1 VRASLCCFAVA
12 LFAACGDDGGT
23 TEPIAIGFLSPL
35 TGDIAAFGRDLTD
48 ASNLALEEINND
60 GGVLSGREIRLV
72 VYDTGTSATGAGI
85 GYTALLNQGV
95 PVILGPI
102 ASSEVVGVREQI
114 KAGTTLT
121 LSQSAT
127 SPQLTSLDFGGYF
140 HRLAPSDAVQAV
152 VLAEQVTATAPGS
165 LCIVHRDDPYGNGL
179 TAAVRARVTTP
190 IVEASFDPGLAD
202 LSNVLDPCDSLIAT
216 PGNAIMF
223 VTLVADGAQLMDD
236 AANRGWSA
244 TQHTVF
250 LTDGTKNRDLVTIL
264 SHRDFVEGAIGTAP
278 TGPNPDSPEGV
289 VLRDFKSRFRAR
301 FSRDADVFA
310 EMAYDALYVA
320 AMAIEI
326 AGSTDSRPAIR
337 DALPKLSAGTSIAA
351 SGDWAVIRDEI
362 RAKGQVDFV
371 GASGELSFDP
381 ASCDILGPF
390 YISVWTI
397 NNGAVVETDVRK
409 IDSL

>member
-1 VRASLCCFAVA
+1 VRAFPCFALA
-12 LFAACGDDGGT
+12 LLVACGDDGGT

-60 GGVLSGREIRLV
+60 GGVLSGRNLRLV
-72 VYDTGTSATGAGI
+72 VYDTGTSATGASI

-95 PVILGPI
+95 PLILGPV
-102 ASSEVVGVREQI
+102 ASTEVVGVREQI

-127 SPQLTSLDFGGYF
+127 SPALSSLDFGGYF
-140 HRLAPSDAVQAV
+140 LRLAPSDAVQAV
-152 VLAEQVTATAPGS
+152 VLAEQVTAKAPGS

-179 TAAVRARVTTP
+179 SDAVRARITTP
-190 IVEASFDPGLAD
+190 VVEAKYDPALAD

-223 VTLVADGAQLMDD
+223 ITLVADGAQLIDD
-236 AANRGWSA
+236 AADRGWSP

-250 LTDGTKNRDLVTIL
+250 LTDGTKNRDLVMIL
-264 SHRDFVEGAIGTAP
+264 THRDFVEGAIGTAP

-301 FSRDADVFA
+301 FTRDADVFA
-310 EMAYDALYVA
+310 EMAYDAVYVA
-320 AMAIEI
+320 AMGIEI
-326 AGSTDSRPAIR
+326 AGSVDDRPAIR
-337 DALPKLSAGTSIAA
+337 EAMAKVSAGTSLAVN
-351 SGDWAVIRDEI
+351 GDWTVLRDEI

-371 GASGELSFDP
+371 GASGELTFDS

-397 NNGAVVETDVRK
+397 NNGAVVETDLRK